1 MTFMAG
7 RTILITGCSSGI
19 GLDAAHALKAR
30 GWRVFATCRAQADCD
45 RLGAQGLESFSLDY
59 ADDAQVEAAAREA
72 LRRCDGRL
80 DALFNNGA
88 YAIPGFLEDLPT
100 EALRTIFQANLI
112 GWHTLTR
119 ALIPAMRAHAER
131 GGAGRIV
138 MCSSV
143 LGFAPVRWRGAYVA
157 SKHALEGYCDSL
169 RLEMRDQPLHV
180 SVIQPGPIAT
190 RFNDNAMAQYARWID
205 APASPRAGELSAI
218 EARYRADRR
227 PSLFTLPPS
236 AVSRRV
242 IHAVESARP
251 RSNYR
256 VTTPTHVVEAL
267 RRLAPRAVL
276 DWLMAR
282 Q

>member
-1 MTFMAG
+1 MAA

-30 GWRVFATCRAQADCD
+30 GWRVFATCRAPADCD
-45 RLGAQGLESFSLDY
+45 RLTAQGLESFALDY
-59 ADDAQVEAAAREA
+59 ADDAQVVEAAGEA
-72 LRRCDGRL
+72 VARCDGAL
-80 DALFNNGA
+80 DAVFNNGA
-88 YAIPGFLEDLPT
+88 FAIPGYLEDMPT

-112 GWHTLTR
+112 GWHALTR
-119 ALIPAMRAHAER
+119 ALIPAMRDHAAA

-143 LGFAPVRWRGAYVA
+143 LGFAAVPWRGAYVA
-157 SKHALEGYCDSL
+157 TKHALEGYSDAL
-169 RLEMRDQPLHV
+169 RLELRGQPLHV

-190 RFNDNAMAQYARWID
+190 RFNDNALAQYRRWID
-205 APASPRAGELSAI
+205 AKASARAGDLNRI
-218 EARYRADRR
+218 EEQYGDKRA
-227 PSLFTLPPS
+227 PTPFTLAPA
-236 AVSRRV
+236 AVTRRL

-251 RSNYR
+251 RARYR
-256 VTTPTHVVEAL
+256 VTTPTHVVAAL
-267 RRLAPRAVL
+267 RRLAPRAAL